1 MAGGVVSYSNEAKI
15 VLLGVDPEL
24 IERHGAVSEPV
35 AEAMADG
42 ALERFDADLGVGI
55 TGIAGPG
62 GGSEE
67 KPVGYVCVCVKS
79 RDGRMIARDSGD
91 PRRAGRYP
99 RALGVAGDAPVA
111 PAPAGRGL
119 PALTVDDPQPYE
131 VAVPEETLEDL
142 RTRLRATRWERR
154 AGPGWEYGMD
164 QAYLRELCA
173 YWASSYD
180 WRALERRLNALANFR
195 HEGIHFIYEPSETAT
210 GKLPIVLLHGWPG
223 GPIEFLDLIPMLTE
237 AGHDVIV
244 PSLPGYGFSEPPAT
258 PLNVAGIASALI
270 GLLREGLGLDR
281 VIVQGGDWGGIIGAR
296 IAFDDP
302 DLVAGLHS
310 NAAFTLPIPAELSDP
325 PLSEA
330 EQAYAQEGMRSTRRG
345 GYHLVPQGRAPDAM
359 APGMLDSPAGLAAW
373 LVEKYRNWSD
383 CDGEIERRFTKQRT
397 CDLLTMYWVTG
408 TIGSSMRL
416 YAAEARDRWRF
427 AEGERIGVPAA
438 VADFPVEILRPPRE
452 WVERTLTDL
461 RSWTEMPRG
470 GHFAAIEEPRLLA
483 DDILRFASGL

>member
-1 MAGGVVSYSNEAKI
+1 
-15 VLLGVDPEL
+15 
-24 IERHGAVSEPV
+24 
-35 AEAMADG
+35 
-42 ALERFDADLGVGI
+42 
-55 TGIAGPG
+55 
-62 GGSEE
+62 
-67 KPVGYVCVCVKS
+67 
-79 RDGRMIARDSGD
+79 
-91 PRRAGRYP
+91 
-99 RALGVAGDAPVA
+99 
-111 PAPAGRGL
+111 
-119 PALTVDDPQPYE
+119 
-131 VAVPEETLEDL
+131 
-142 RTRLRATRWERR
+142 
-154 AGPGWEYGMD
+154 MD

-173 YWASSYD
+173 YWAEDYD
-180 WRALERRLNALANFR
+180 WRVLERRLNALANFR
-195 HEGIHFIYEPSETAT
+195 WDGIHFIREPGEGA
-210 GKLPIVLLHGWPG
+210 GEQLPIVLLHGWPG
-223 GPIEFLDLIPMLTE
+223 GPIEFLDMIPMLTG
-237 AGHDVIV
+237 AGHEVIV
-244 PSLPGYGFSEPPAT
+244 PSLPGYGFSEPPAS

-330 EQAYAQEGMRSTRRG
+330 EQAYAQEGMRSMRRG

-383 CDGEIERRFTKQRT
+383 CDGEIERRFSKERT
-397 CDLLTMYWVTG
+397 CELLTMYWVTG

-452 WVERTLTDL
+452 WVERNLTDL
-461 RSWTEMPRG
+461 RRWTEMPTG
-470 GHFAAIEEPRLLA
+470 GHFAAIEEPELLA
-483 DDILRFASGL
+483 DDVLAFAASLAD